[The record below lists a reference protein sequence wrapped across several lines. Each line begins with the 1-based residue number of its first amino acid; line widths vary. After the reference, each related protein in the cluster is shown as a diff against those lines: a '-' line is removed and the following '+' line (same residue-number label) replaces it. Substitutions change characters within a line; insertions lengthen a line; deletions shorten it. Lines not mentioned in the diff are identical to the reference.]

1 MSFFK
6 DAKDYDQKLSGLIT
20 TSHIKGRKISD
31 EARTRIRNANL
42 GKKLSDETKAKIR
55 AARAKQVIS
64 DETRAK
70 LSEGRKGKVH
80 SKESRAK
87 ISAAL
92 GDKCHTPDGIFCSYV
107 QAAKHYGINQE
118 TVRQRVRNTREKWS
132 EWYLIK

>member
-20 TSHIKGRKISD
+20 TSHIKGRKVPD
-31 EARTRIRNANL
+31 ETRAKLRAANL
-42 GKKLSDETKAKIR
+42 GKKHTEKTKAKIR
-55 AARAKQVIS
+55 VARAKQVIS

-70 LSEGRKGKVH
+70 ISEAGKGRVY

-107 QAAKHYGINQE
+107 QAAKHYGVNQE
-118 TVRQRVRNTREKWS
+118 TVRKRVLNTRERWS
-132 EWYLIK
+132 DWYLIK